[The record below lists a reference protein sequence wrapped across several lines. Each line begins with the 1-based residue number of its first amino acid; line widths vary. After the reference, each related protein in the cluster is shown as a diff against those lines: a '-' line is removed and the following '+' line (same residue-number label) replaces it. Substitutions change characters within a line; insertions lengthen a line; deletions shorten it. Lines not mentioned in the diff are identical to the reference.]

1 MAGDLEILLRGPTS
15 KNLFQLADLTNDK
28 KTEHLTACHKKKIKL
43 NQVQVLTTNQGTLH
57 GLIKK

>member
-28 KTEHLTACHKKKIKL
+28 KTEHLTACHKKNKAKSSSSL
-43 NQVQVLTTNQGTLH
+43 DD
-57 GLIKK
+57 